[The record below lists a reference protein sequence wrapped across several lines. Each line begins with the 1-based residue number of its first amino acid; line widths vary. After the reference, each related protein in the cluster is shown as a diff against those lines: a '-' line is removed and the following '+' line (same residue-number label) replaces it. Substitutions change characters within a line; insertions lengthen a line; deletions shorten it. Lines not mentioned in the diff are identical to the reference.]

1 MRTALGYLTALVA
14 ALALAASAIVMIA
27 APAHAARMY
36 SCYVAGSYGDT
47 HNPGKHGDVF
57 ASVDYNWYE
66 ELVLRQVDGVKYF
79 GSVGWDKV
87 GTRPTWIAG
96 C

>member
-1 MRTALGYLTALVA
+1 MLGALGRLIGFVLAAALVA
-14 ALALAASAIVMIA
+14 VAGVMVAQPASAA
-27 APAHAARMY
+27 TMY
-36 SCYVAGSYGDT
+36 SCYVAPSYGDN

-66 ELVLRQVDGVKYF
+66 EVILRQVDGIKFF
-79 GSVGWDKV
+79 GTVGWDKV
-87 GTRPTWIAG
+87 GTRPTWIKG

>member
-1 MRTALGYLTALVA
+1 MLALLGRLVALLVALGLVA
-14 ALALAASAIVMIA
+14 CGFVMAA
-27 APAHAARMY
+27 APVHAATMY
-36 SCYVAGSYGDT
+36 SCYVAPSYGDH

-66 ELVLRQVDGVKYF
+66 EVILGQVDGIKFF
-79 GSVGWDKV
+79 GTVGWDKV
-87 GTRPTWIAG
+87 GTRPTWIRG

>member
-1 MRTALGYLTALVA
+1 MRALLGLIVA
-14 ALALAASAIVMIA
+14 ALSTLALAAACIVAIA
-27 APAHAARMY
+27 APVHAATMY
-36 SCYVAGSYGDT
+36 SCYVAPSYGDH

-66 ELVLRQVDGVKYF
+66 EVVLGQVDGVKYF
-79 GSVGWDKV
+79 GTVGWDKV
-87 GTRPTWIAG
+87 GTRPTWIRG

>member
-1 MRTALGYLTALVA
+1 MRAVLGRVVAFLLALGLVA
-14 ALALAASAIVMIA
+14 TATIMAAQHATA
-27 APAHAARMY
+27 ATMY

-66 ELVLRQVDGVKYF
+66 EVILRQVDGVKFF
-79 GSVGWDKV
+79 GTVGWDKV
-87 GTRPTWIAG
+87 GTRPTWIRG